1 MRRSSPFFFGGFM
14 LYDVAIIGAGPA
26 GLLCARNAARRG
38 LRVALIDSH
47 EEPGVKLAIAGGGK
61 GNITNRILAENRY
74 VGNDTGI
81 LRSALKVFSCD
92 DALALM
98 RELGLPW
105 EERDFGQIFGLKP
118 ASFMAER
125 LAIQCDDAGVDFYL
139 GRTAKNITRPDAEG
153 ATSGPAFGKSG
164 VQTYFSLFA
173 GQEKVTARQL
183 VIAAGSP
190 ACPQLGA
197 NDQLARLAA
206 SWGHDVVPF
215 RPVLVPLIM
224 PENWPLAGLEGIS
237 LNVRL
242 GLKRKAGGGGSE
254 ILWPDPEGIRSM
266 LFTHRGVS
274 GPAVLVASCWW
285 NPGEEL
291 VIDFLP
297 ELPILEL
304 LNERDNG
311 KLLVRNLL
319 ARRLPARLADALCPE
334 DLARRKVAELGKKD
348 RQRLAD
354 IVHRFCVLPAG
365 TEGLRRAEAAAGGVS
380 LASLSRKLES
390 LRVPGLFFC
399 GEIVDIAGLLGG
411 YNIHWAFASGTM
423 VAKGLKK
430 GE

>member
-1 MRRSSPFFFGGFM
+1 MI
-14 LYDVAIIGAGPA
+14 YNVAIIGAGPA
-26 GLLCARNAARRG
+26 GLLCARNAARQG
-38 LRVALIDSH
+38 LSVALIDSH

-61 GNITNRILAENRY
+61 GNITNRILSENRY
-74 VGNDTGI
+74 VGEDTGI

-92 DALALM
+92 DALELM

-105 EERDFGQIFGLKP
+105 EERDFGQIFGLKS
-118 ASFMAER
+118 AAIMAER

-139 GRTAKNITRPDAEG
+139 GHTAKNISRPE
-153 ATSGPAFGKSG
+153 TSETSSGPAFGKNG
-164 VQTYFSLFA
+164 PQKHFVLFA

-197 NDQLARLAA
+197 SDQLSRLAE
-206 SWGHDVVPF
+206 SWGHDIVPF
-215 RPVLVPLIM
+215 RPVLVPLVM
-224 PENWPLAGLEGIS
+224 PERWPLAGLEGIS

-242 GLKRKAGGGGSE
+242 GLKSGSE
-254 ILWPDPEGIRSM
+254 IRWPDPEGIRSL

-285 NPGEEL
+285 KPGMEL

-297 ELPILEL
+297 ELPMLEL
-304 LNERDNG
+304 LNEKESG
-311 KLLVRNLL
+311 KLIVRNLL

-348 RQRLAD
+348 RLRLSD
-354 IVHRFCVLPAG
+354 LVHRFTVLPSG
-365 TEGLRRAEAAAGGVS
+365 TEGLRRAEAAAGGVALS
-380 LASLSRKLES
+380 SLSRKLES
-390 LRVPGLFFC
+390 TKVPGLFFC
-399 GEIVDIAGLLGG
+399 GEIVDITGLLGG
-411 YNIHWAFASGTM
+411 YNIHWAFASGTL
-423 VAKGLKK
+423 VARGLKK

>member
-1 MRRSSPFFFGGFM
+1 M
-14 LYDVAIIGAGPA
+14 LYDAAIIGAGPA

-38 LRVALIDSH
+38 LSVALIDSH

-74 VGNDTGI
+74 VGEDTSI
-81 LRSALKVFSCD
+81 LRSALKTFSCD
-92 DALALM
+92 DALELM

-105 EERDFGQIFGLKP
+105 EERDFGQIFGLKS
-118 ASFMAER
+118 ASIMAER
-125 LAIQCDDAGVDFYL
+125 LAIQCDDAGVDFFL
-139 GRTAKNITRPDAEG
+139 GHTAKNIACPEAEG
-153 ATSGPAFGKSG
+153 TESGPAFGKNG
-164 VQTYFSLFA
+164 PQKHFTLFA

-183 VIAAGSP
+183 VVAAGSP

-197 NDQLARLAA
+197 NDQLTRLAA
-206 SWGHDVVPF
+206 SWGHDIVPF
-215 RPVLVPLIM
+215 RPVLVPLVM

-242 GLKRKAGGGGSE
+242 GLKDSSGLS
-254 ILWPDPEGIRSM
+254 WPDPEGIRSL

-285 NPGEEL
+285 KPGMEL

-297 ELPILEL
+297 ELPMLEL
-304 LNERDNG
+304 LNEKESG
-311 KLLVRNLL
+311 KLIVRNLL

-348 RQRLAD
+348 RLRLAD
-354 IVHRFCVLPAG
+354 IVHRFTVLPAG
-365 TEGLRRAEAAAGGVS
+365 TEGLRRAEAAAGGV
-380 LASLSRKLES
+380 ALSGLTRRLES
-390 LRVPGLFFC
+390 RHIPGLFFC

-411 YNIHWAFASGTM
+411 YNIHWAFASGAM

-430 GE
+430 GEG

>member
-1 MRRSSPFFFGGFM
+1 M
-14 LYDVAIIGAGPA
+14 LYDVAVIGAGPA
-26 GLLCARNAARRG
+26 GLLCARDAARRG

-74 VGNDTGI
+74 VGSDTGI

-98 RELGLPW
+98 RELALPW

-118 ASFMAER
+118 ASFMADR
-125 LAIQCDDAGVDFYL
+125 LAVQCDDAGVDFYL

-153 ATSGPAFGKSG
+153 EISGPAFGRSG
-164 VQTYFSLFA
+164 AQTYFSLFA
-173 GQEKVTARQL
+173 GQEKITARQL

-206 SWGHDVVPF
+206 SWGHDIVPF
-215 RPVLVPLIM
+215 QPVLVPLVM
-224 PENWPLAGLEGIS
+224 PENWALSGLEGIS

-242 GLKRKAGGGGSE
+242 GLKAGND
-254 ILWPDPEGIRSM
+254 IRWPDPEGIRSL

-274 GPAVLVASCWW
+274 GPAVLVVSCWW
-285 NPGEEL
+285 KPGEEL

-304 LNERDNG
+304 LNEKENG
-311 KLLVRNLL
+311 KLIVRNLL

-348 RQRLAD
+348 RLRLAD

-390 LRVPGLFFC
+390 LHVPGLFFC

-411 YNIHWAFASGTM
+411 YNIHWAFASGAM

>member
-1 MRRSSPFFFGGFM
+1 MI
-14 LYDVAIIGAGPA
+14 YDAAIIGAGPA

-74 VGNDTGI
+74 VGRDTSI
-81 LRSALKVFSCD
+81 LRSALKAFSCD

-105 EERDFGQIFGLKP
+105 EERDFGQIFGLKS
-118 ASFMAER
+118 AAIMAER
-125 LAIQCDDAGVDFYL
+125 LAVQCDDAGVDFFL
-139 GRTAKNITRPDAEG
+139 GRTARNISAPEKDETRGPSFG
-153 ATSGPAFGKSG
+153 RSGPQEHFC
-164 VQTYFSLFA
+164 LFA

-183 VIAAGSP
+183 VVAAGSS

-197 NDQLARLAA
+197 SDQLLQLAA
-206 SWGHDVVPF
+206 SWGHEIIPF
-215 RPVLVPLIM
+215 RPVLVPLVM
-224 PENWPLAGLEGIS
+224 PSGWPLAGLEGIS

-242 GLKRKAGGGGSE
+242 GLKRGSD
-254 ILWPDPEGIRSM
+254 LRWPDPEGIRSM

-285 NPGEEL
+285 MPGEEL
-291 VIDFLP
+291 VMDFLP
-297 ELPILEL
+297 ELPVLEL
-304 LNERDNG
+304 LNEKESG

-348 RQRLAD
+348 RLRLAEL
-354 IVHRFCVLPAG
+354 VHRFCVLPAG
-365 TEGLRRAEAAAGGVS
+365 TEGLRRAEAATGGVALS
-380 LASLSRKLES
+380 SLSRRLES
-390 LRVPGLFFC
+390 LHVPGLFFC
-399 GEIVDIAGLLGG
+399 GEIVDITGLLGG
-411 YNIHWAFASGTM
+411 YNIHWAFASGALA
-423 VAKGLKK
+423 AKALCRA
-430 GE
+430 